1 MRLRT
6 MGIKAV
12 IMDGDGSTITNNNKL
27 PNSLKQLIIDNQQ
40 IKWIMAT
47 GRSLELL
54 KKTPIVD
61 YLSSDVVHIVDGGS
75 CLMDLN
81 AACKIRHLIS
91 IQELD
96 LLFSK
101 LDLESINFLYYSP
114 DGLRSYVYS
123 GDKNI
128 MYNFKFHDE
137 YVNYTN
143 EINIF
148 QEWTYKY
155 PPGKILLNAKNKFNI
170 SGMYFHQNENNYDIT
185 ADGINKGSACVEL
198 LNELGLQASEVAFVF
213 NDKNDLPIV
222 ENKTLKEILKIKVG
236 DQLPN
241 TCSDFCVNTPYDVA
255 NVLKSII
262 L

>member
-1 MRLRT
+1 
-6 MGIKAV
+6 
-12 IMDGDGSTITNNNKL
+12 
-27 PNSLKQLIIDNQQ
+27 
-40 IKWIMAT
+40 
-47 GRSLELL
+47 
-54 KKTPIVD
+54 
-61 YLSSDVVHIVDGGS
+61 
-75 CLMDLN
+75 
-81 AACKIRHLIS
+81 
-91 IQELD
+91 

-114 DGLRSYVYS
+114 DGLRSYAYS

-185 ADGINKGSACVEL
+185 ADGVNKGSACVEL

-241 TCSDFCVNTPYDVA
+241 IHSDFCVNTPYDVA